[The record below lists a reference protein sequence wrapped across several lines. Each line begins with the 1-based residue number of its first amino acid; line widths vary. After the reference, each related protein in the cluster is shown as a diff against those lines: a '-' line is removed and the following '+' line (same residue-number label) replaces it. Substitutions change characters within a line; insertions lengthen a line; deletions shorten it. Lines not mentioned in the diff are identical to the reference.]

1 VRECRTPGS
10 VRGVP
15 GNWHPYRDRS
25 DRGCGRSNWE
35 DCGHKVLCAQTT
47 HSEPFGNFSLPTQ
60 PTWQAFTL
68 EQVRWVFENIIRP
81 HCAIWVATRDE
92 RVVAY
97 LGTIDALRQRC
108 DSLSTLG
115 IGSVAE
121 SQGAAPLRQLEL
133 TPPGA
138 AEFVICDHTIENEN
152 NNVLKTKGYHIEHN
166 FGHGKQYLS
175 AFLLNLSLLAFLFR
189 RVIERKLVTS

>member
-1 VRECRTPGS
+1 MSTDHSHRTIRTFQPADAAA
-10 VRGVP
+10 VVAV
-15 GNWHPYRDRS
+15 WHRAGIAAYTF
-25 DRGCGRSNWE
+25 
-35 DCGHKVLCAQTT
+35 L
-47 HSEPFGNFSLPTQ
+47 

-68 EQVRWVFENIIRP
+68 EQARGVFDRIIRP
-81 HCAIWVATRDE
+81 NCAIWVATLDE

-121 SQGAAPLRQLEL
+121 SQGAAPPRQLEL

-138 AEFVICDHTIENEN
+138 AEFVICDHTIETFFADQKSRGFH
-152 NNVLKTKGYHIEHN
+152 LHKSHIADP
-166 FGHGKQYLS
+166 QRLS
-175 AFLLNLSLLAFLFR
+175 RLCIAACLAYIWI
-189 RVIERKLVTS
+189 VY